1 MIIHKMMLNNFRQF
15 RGRHEIEFVSL
26 DDPTKNIAVVY
37 GENGR
42 GKTGFFRAVMFALY
56 GERKLSQ
63 DANVP
68 DNEIQLVNTSA
79 LQESEG
85 KPVTTSVDITFSH
98 KGEVY
103 NLYRAIHG
111 MYTGDEMIEE
121 IADVKLT
128 ITSIDGNTKIIDR
141 RSIDSRIADVLDP
154 GVKEYFLFDGE
165 KIEQLTR
172 AGKEQRHAISEG
184 MRNLLRVDALDV
196 AVNASKKAAKSF
208 LNDLTQE
215 TGTAGVELARLIKS
229 LGDNEAESSRIRTG
243 LEELA
248 DERDRA
254 YRELEDVDKKLMEFK
269 EIEHL
274 LSKRRQAEG
283 DVRRLEQDAD
293 QVMNQMQT
301 YVCKAAALMVADI
314 VEEVFA
320 SLDEQK
326 EKGEIPSEIRRDLIE
341 RIISEHRCI
350 CGNEVHEGTSEYE
363 SICHWLG
370 KTSDMAR
377 DDAALDL
384 WRFLAETRSHFE
396 DDADIVKQRIVE
408 HSNIIHRIDSLQDEI
423 SSIGRQIG
431 ESERKD
437 SWKLEEIRRKHLED
451 ITSIKAEIQNL
462 ESRAKELD
470 SIHSRL
476 TQQLDEEKRRK
487 NRNSVLE
494 ERSLLA
500 REIQEALGEAY
511 NTYTS
516 EVRDII
522 GESATDIFGRLL
534 DKEGKAALK
543 TIVVNENY
551 SLEVLDQYGR
561 PFLANVSAGQRQ
573 IMSISFI
580 TALAMAACDGDRIE
594 MPLFMDSPFGRLSGQ
609 HRRNIIRE
617 VPLLTSQWIILAT
630 DTEFR
635 RDEARAL
642 RMTGHWGKFFM
653 LCASG
658 DGNTTIEEYSVD
670 DVYSMLPREEGQ
682 VQ

>member
-1 MIIHKMMLNNFRQF
+1 MIIHKMTLNNFRQF
-15 RGRHEIEFVSL
+15 RGKHEIEFVSL
-26 DDPTKNIAVVY
+26 DDPTKNTAVVY

-42 GKTGFFRAVMFALY
+42 GKTGLFRAMMFALY
-56 GERKLSQ
+56 GERRLSQ

-85 KPVTTSVDITFSH
+85 KPVRTSVEVTFSH
-98 KGEVY
+98 KGKVY
-103 NLYRAIHG
+103 NLYRAIEG
-111 MYTGDEMIEE
+111 MRHGDEVIEE
-121 IADVKLT
+121 IADVRLN
-128 ITSIDGNTKIIDR
+128 ITHVDGNTEIIDR
-141 RSIDSRIADVLDP
+141 RSIDSKIADVLDP
-154 GVKEYFLFDGE
+154 RVKEYFLFDGE

-172 AGKEQRHAISEG
+172 AGKEQRRAISEG

-196 AVNASKKAAKSF
+196 AVKASERAAKSF
-208 LNDLTQE
+208 LDDLTQE

-229 LGDNEAESSRIRTG
+229 LGDNEAESNRIRTR

-254 YRELEDVDKKLMEFK
+254 YRELEDIDKRLMEFK

-274 LSKRRQAEG
+274 LSERRQAES
-283 DVRRLEQDAD
+283 DVRRLEHDAD

-301 YVCKAAALMVADI
+301 YVCKAAALMVRDT

-341 RIISEHRCI
+341 RIISEHKCI
-350 CGNEVHEGTSEYE
+350 CGNEVCEGTSEYE
-363 SICHWLG
+363 SICRWLE
-370 KTSDMAR
+370 KTSDAAR
-377 DDAALDL
+377 EDVALDL

-396 DDADIVKQRIVE
+396 DDAHIIKQRIIE
-408 HSNIIHRIDSLQDEI
+408 HSNIIHRIDRLRDKVLSI
-423 SSIGRQIG
+423 SKQIG
-431 ESERKD
+431 ESERED
-437 SWKLEEIRRKHLED
+437 SWKLEKIRKKHLEA

-462 ESRAKELD
+462 ESQAKELD

-500 REIQEALGEAY
+500 REIQEALAEAY

-516 EVRDII
+516 EVRDVI
-522 GESATDIFGRLL
+522 GKSATDVFGRLL
-534 DKEGKAALK
+534 DEEGKATLK
-543 TIVVNENY
+543 TIVVKENY
-551 SLEVLDQYGR
+551 SLEVLDQYGQ

-580 TALAMAACDGDRIE
+580 TALAMAACDGGRIE

-609 HRRNIIRE
+609 HRKNIIRE
-617 VPLLTSQWIILAT
+617 IPLLTSQWIILAT

-635 RDEARAL
+635 RDEAQAL

-658 DGNTTIEEYSVD
+658 DGNTTIKEYSVD
-670 DVYSMLPREEGQ
+670 DAYSILPREEEQ
-682 VQ
+682 V